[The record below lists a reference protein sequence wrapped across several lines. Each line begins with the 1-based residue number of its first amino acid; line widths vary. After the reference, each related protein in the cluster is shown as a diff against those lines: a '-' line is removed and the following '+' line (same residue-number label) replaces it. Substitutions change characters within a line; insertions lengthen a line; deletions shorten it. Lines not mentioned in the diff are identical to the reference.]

1 MYSTPPAVGHVQ
13 HITENVL
20 WCRMP
25 LPLALDHIN
34 VYLVRDNH
42 GWAIIDCGM
51 ATSETIAAWTS
62 IIEQLDGPI
71 TRVIVTHMHPDH
83 IGCAGYL
90 TQTYRVDLYMAQ
102 TEYYAARALYAGNQG
117 ADNWQDRRYYRAAG
131 FSPEQVTQ
139 FTQGKGGF
147 GKVVSPLPLSFVRL
161 VPGETLLI
169 DQSSWQLILGLGHSP
184 EHISLFNPEFDICIG
199 GDQVLPKITP
209 NIGAYSTQPQS
220 NPLYY
225 YLHTLEQFAQ
235 LPKSTLLLPSHKKPI
250 RDIPNRVAEIIHHHH
265 IHLDNLMQACLSPQ
279 TVVSLLPVMFQR
291 QLGKHQMFFAVA
303 ECLAHL
309 NYLLEEDKLTCVK
322 DNFGVNQYQTKP

>member
-1 MYSTPPAVGHVQ
+1 MYSTPPAVGHAQ
-13 HITENVL
+13 QITKDVL

-34 VYLVRDNH
+34 VYLVRDGN

-51 ATSETIAAWTS
+51 ATRETITAWTS

-90 TQTYRVDLYMAQ
+90 TETYRVDLYMSQ
-102 TEYYAARALYAGNQG
+102 TEYYAARALYAGSQG
-117 ADNWQDRRYYRAAG
+117 ADNWQERRYYRAAG
-131 FSPEQVTQ
+131 FTSEQVTQ
-139 FTQGKGGF
+139 FTQSKGGF
-147 GKVVSPLPLSFVRL
+147 GKVVSPLPVSFIRL
-161 VPGETLLI
+161 VPGETLALNNCL
-169 DQSSWQLILGLGHSP
+169 WQLILGLGHSP
-184 EHISLFNPEFDICIG
+184 EHISLFNPELDICIG

-225 YLHTLEQFAQ
+225 YLQTLQQFAQ
-235 LPKSTLLLPSHKKPI
+235 LPQSTLLLPSHKNPI
-250 RDIPNRVAEIIHHHH
+250 HDIPKRVSEIIHHHH
-265 IHLDNLMQACLSPQ
+265 IHLDNLILACITPQ
-279 TVVSLLPVMFQR
+279 TLVNLLPVMFKQA
-291 QLGKHQMFFAVA
+291 LGKHQMFFAVA

-309 NYLLEEDKLTCVK
+309 NYLLAQDKLTCDV
-322 DNFGVNQYQTKP
+322 DANGVNQYQTKP